1 MQSRSQVSRRG
12 PLPDLLAEASARLR
26 DKLNPSG
33 FTGSNLAVPNS
44 VAVGFFLHHHAM
56 LDHALPILALL
67 FTAGMLAPAAAH
79 VFELPKKIGLSRQD
93 YRTVQRLYRGWPLI
107 GVLVVGAFLFTAALV
122 VASGGE
128 HGAADAA
135 LAACVCVVLTQVVF
149 WVFTFPVNRKTRNW
163 TVFPDDW
170 RRLRGRW
177 EYSHAV
183 AAALG
188 LAAFMLTILAVLW
201 RHNA

>member
-1 MQSRSQVSRRG
+1 
-12 PLPDLLAEASARLR
+12 
-26 DKLNPSG
+26 
-33 FTGSNLAVPNS
+33 
-44 VAVGFFLHHHAM
+44 M

-67 FTAGMLAPAAAH
+67 FTAGMLSPAAAH
-79 VFELPKKIGLSRQD
+79 VFALPNKIRLSRQD
-93 YRTVQRLYRGWPLI
+93 YRTVQRLYRGWALL
-107 GVLVVGAFLFTAALV
+107 GALVVGAFPFTAALV
-122 VASGGE
+122 VAGGGE
-128 HGAADAA
+128 QGAADAA

-149 WVFTFPVNRKTRNW
+149 WVFTFPVHRKTRDW

-170 RRLRGRW
+170 RRLRARW

-188 LAAFMLTILAVLW
+188 LAAFILTILAVLW